1 MNYVIDTHVLLWWL
15 SDSPR
20 LNSQCRDILRFKPV
34 WCSVV
39 SLWEIAIKQQIGKIS
54 VPDTFFKDVKG
65 QGFIWLE
72 VQFNHIDAL
81 QRLPLH
87 HKDPFDRML
96 VAQAHT
102 EELAL
107 ITADKNISRYNIP
120 ILRPD

>member
-1 MNYVIDTHVLLWWL
+1 MNYLIDTHVLLWWL
-15 SDSPR
+15 TDNPR
-20 LNSQCRDILRFKPV
+20 LNSQCREILRYKSV

>member
-15 SDSPR
+15 SDSP
-20 LNSQCRDILRFKPV
+20 LLSSQCRDILRYKPV

-81 QRLPLH
+81 QRLPFH
-87 HKDPFDRML
+87 QKDPFDRML

-102 EELAL
+102 EALVL